1 MEKISVV
8 IPAFNEADSIN
19 SVIERVR
26 AVLGNQEQTEIIVI
40 NDGSTDPTGE
50 VLKNT
55 SVKVITNPRNMGYG
69 FSLKRGIAAASHECI
84 VITDADGTYPIEEIP
99 ELLKEYAKGF
109 DMVVGARQGKH
120 YWTSIWKSVARVC
133 FKLLSE
139 FVVGRKIPDINSG
152 LRVIRKSKIVPLFPD
167 LSNTFSFTTSTT
179 LLFFLKFYFVTYLPI
194 SYSKRSGRSKV
205 RHLKDTLRALQIM
218 TEIIISYNPI
228 KLFILFAMIPLI
240 LTIIFLFIGVIFD
253 HYTLTILALPSFF
266 FTLLLMSFGFIA
278 TMFRKR

>member
-19 SVIERVR
+19 SVIERIRVI
-26 AVLGNQEQTEIIVI
+26 LGNEEQTEIIVV
-40 NDGSTDPTGE
+40 NDGSTDATGE

-55 SVKVITNPRNMGYG
+55 TARVITNPRNMGYG
-69 FSLKRGIAAASHECI
+69 FSLKRGISTASYECI

-99 ELLKEYAKGF
+99 GLIKEYEKGF

-120 YWTSIWKSVARVC
+120 YWTSIWKSLARVC

-152 LRVIRKSKIVPLFPD
+152 LRVIRKSKIVPVFPD

-179 LLFFLKFYFVTYLPI
+179 LLFFLKFYFVTYRPI
-194 SYSKRSGRSKV
+194 SYNKRSGRSKV

-218 TEIIISYNPI
+218 VEIIVNYNPI
-228 KLFILFAMIPLI
+228 KLFILFAMIPFI
-240 LTIIFLFIGVIFD
+240 LTILFLLIGIALNHRMFV
-253 HYTLTILALPSFF
+253 LLALPSFF

-278 TMFRKR
+278 TIFRKR